1 MSSHHIVRENQEPAL
16 LIQNVH
22 CIESELLGQ
31 LLEWS
36 PTIVANEDSFEILNA
51 QGFKVDYVLSKNQH
65 PAVQEHLQWEMLT
78 GSDFI
83 EEGVLLLLK
92 KNHLAVN
99 ILANDLNVGKLRYFA
114 EKMTIVWF
122 HQNLRSTFI
131 HSGFEKWKPKGEQLF
146 LEQDIDNLSAKGLIA
161 GENNSYFTEAD
172 GFYILNFTNL
182 KPVLLTE
189 TL

>member
-22 CIESELLGQ
+22 CIDSESLGQ

-36 PTIVANEDSFEILNA
+36 PTIVANEDSYEILQA
-51 QGFKVDYVLSKNQH
+51 QGFKVDYVLSNNQH
-65 PAVQEHLQWEMLT
+65 PAFQEHLQWEMLAT
-78 GSDFI
+78 EDFI
-83 EEGVLLLLK
+83 AEGISLLLK

-99 ILANDLNVGKLRYFA
+99 ILANDLNIEKLRYFA
-114 EKMTIVWF
+114 EQMTIVWF

-131 HSGFEKWKPKGEQLF
+131 HSGFEKWKPKGERLF
-146 LEQDIDNLSAKGLIA
+146 LEQNIDNLSVSGLIA
-161 GENNSYFTEAD
+161 DDNNSYSTESD
-172 GFYILNFTNL
+172 GFYKLNFTNL